1 MNDAYAAAGVDTHA
15 GDLAVE
21 LMKRAVS
28 ATHNNL
34 VVGGLGGF
42 AGMIDVSFIK
52 NFDKPLLATSTD
64 GVGTKVAIAQ
74 AIDKH
79 DTIGQDLVGMVVD
92 DIVVVGAKSLF
103 MTDYIA
109 CGKVVPERIADIVR
123 GIAEA
128 CASVGVALVGGE
140 TAEHP
145 GLLAPDDYDVAGA
158 AVGVVEASKLLGP
171 QNVQVGDVVLGMQSS
186 GLHSNGYSLVRK
198 IVADSGLDYRK
209 TVAEFGSKTL
219 GEVLLEPTRLYTGVL
234 NNLLESDL
242 GASVRAMSHI
252 TGGGIAANLARVLPQ
267 GVALDVHRAT
277 WSPAEVFRV
286 LASWGK
292 FSLES
297 VEGTW
302 NLGLGQALVVSA
314 HDADAIA
321 ASLTAAGVH
330 TWTLGEIETAP
341 SDLSTYVH
349 GAKGVD
355 GGAVRLVGDYS

>member
-1 MNDAYAAAGVDTHA
+1 
-15 GDLAVE
+15 
-21 LMKRAVS
+21 
-28 ATHNNL
+28 
-34 VVGGLGGF
+34 
-42 AGMIDVSFIK
+42 
-52 NFDKPLLATSTD
+52 
-64 GVGTKVAIAQ
+64 
-74 AIDKH
+74 
-79 DTIGQDLVGMVVD
+79 MVVD

-171 QNVQVGDVVLGMQSS
+171 QNVKVGDVVLGMQSS

-234 NNLLESDL
+234 NSLLESDL